1 MTDRSALGWVA
12 RTERSSGSRTGL
24 TSVRGPPKR
33 ASRARTR
40 EAVAIGRVGSSG
52 GADGTRAGG
61 GAGSHVLASWHA
73 V

>member
-1 MTDRSALGWVA
+1 MTDRSALGCVA
-12 RTERSSGSRTGL
+12 RTVRSSGSSTGL

-52 GADGTRAGG
+52 GADSGDPVVVPAAT
-61 GAGSHVLASWHA
+61 SSLMHPV
-73 V
+73 